1 MKRNGF
7 TLIELLAVIVI
18 LGILAAITVPIVAGN
33 INATKTTACK
43 QTANTIKETT
53 QLYIRDYHDSIAGID
68 TIDNNITITIQTLVD
83 NEDLKT
89 PLIDSL
95 TGEEIPLST
104 EININ
109 VVSLKNYTVTVAG
122 LTCGETNPGGI
133 K

>member
-18 LGILAAITVPIVAGN
+18 LGILAAITVPIVTGN
-33 INATKTTACK
+33 ITATKTAACK

-53 QLYIRDYHDSIAGID
+53 QLYLRDYHDSIVGID

-83 NEDLKT
+83 NENLKT

-95 TGEEIPLST
+95 TGEEIPLSAS
-104 EININ
+104 INIK
-109 VVSLKNYTVTVAG
+109 VVSLKNYTVTIAD
-122 LTCGETNPGGI
+122 LTCGETVPI